1 MKRSTVTGALFASA
15 TLGLLAAPPRPAAA
29 QDTPAGVEEAR
40 RVATCLH
47 HEDTEMQRIIRLMA
61 DAQHRATSASA
72 ETVDMLPLR
81 AAPPGAV
88 AGHFLPAAMVADD
101 LDGEAFGALAA
112 SAVRPVL
119 R

>member
-1 MKRSTVTGALFASA
+1 VAPPKAGASSRLLDVDRWAEPVASA
-15 TLGLLAAPPRPAAA
+15 RKDAAAALHIDAPRARAPQALLLAVSPAPEQPWSLS
-29 QDTPAGVEEAR
+29 T
-40 RVATCLH
+40 L
-47 HEDTEMQRIIRLMA
+47 A
-61 DAQHRATSASA
+61 DVIA